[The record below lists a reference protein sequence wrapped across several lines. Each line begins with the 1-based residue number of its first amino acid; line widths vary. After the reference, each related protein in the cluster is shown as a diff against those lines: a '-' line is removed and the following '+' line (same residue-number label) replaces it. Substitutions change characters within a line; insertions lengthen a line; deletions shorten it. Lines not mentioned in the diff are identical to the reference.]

1 MILEV
6 PFSDWTKIIIFPH
19 SEDWSSWNKRSN
31 IKETSLS
38 WSMSFLFY
46 RCNKTHSIFLHYW
59 LKKTRIEELPY
70 YTPCNLF
77 WRGVLKT
84 MRSLS
89 KREQYHNI
97 NNLFWKTTVLFFPSL
112 VLMSFKERLMDS
124 LRNSITPY
132 LKAVVPRLSRR
143 FDVNRE
149 FWAPSVG
156 SKVEINAPVFYNCL
170 LFFVKEFFDKS
181 YTKEEE

>member
-1 MILEV
+1 
-6 PFSDWTKIIIFPH
+6 
-19 SEDWSSWNKRSN
+19 
-31 IKETSLS
+31 
-38 WSMSFLFY
+38 
-46 RCNKTHSIFLHYW
+46 
-59 LKKTRIEELPY
+59 
-70 YTPCNLF
+70 
-77 WRGVLKT
+77 

-97 NNLFWKTTVLFFPSL
+97 NNCFWKRLLFCPSL
-112 VLMSFKERLMDS
+112 VLMSFKERLVDS

-170 LFFVKEFFDKS
+170 LFLLRNFLTNHTQRRKRNNSQYSIGQSFPWNFIFQIFSFHCAKCYATMQFWNKFIMEKVKLDRPW
-181 YTKEEE
+181 

>member
-1 MILEV
+1 
-6 PFSDWTKIIIFPH
+6 
-19 SEDWSSWNKRSN
+19 
-31 IKETSLS
+31 
-38 WSMSFLFY
+38 
-46 RCNKTHSIFLHYW
+46 
-59 LKKTRIEELPY
+59 
-70 YTPCNLF
+70 
-77 WRGVLKT
+77 

-89 KREQYHNI
+89 KREQYHII
-97 NNLFWKTTVLFFPSL
+97 NNRFWKTTVLFCPSL

-170 LFFVKEFFDKS
+170 LFLLRNFLTNHTQRRRRNNSQYSIGQYLPLKFLYFKYYHFIVLKMLYYNAILK
-181 YTKEEE
+181 